1 MCEFWPLYNVIIP
14 FETAWNGLN
23 LDQGGNTSSK
33 DLILTDELGGSIPP
47 QAAKI
52 NNMKEDLKPV
62 PMFADRETL
71 KEAFDYAT
79 EVIDRSTTAEMSI
92 YGTTAIAII
101 WNTLANKYDITKRK

>member
-1 MCEFWPLYNVIIP
+1 ML
-14 FETAWNGLN
+14 
-23 LDQGGNTSSK
+23 
-33 DLILTDELGGSIPP
+33 LTDELGGSIPP

>member
-1 MCEFWPLYNVIIP
+1 MVVLTNSFTELS
-14 FETAWNGLN
+14 T
-23 LDQGGNTSSK
+23 
-33 DLILTDELGGSIPP
+33 LTDELGGSIPP